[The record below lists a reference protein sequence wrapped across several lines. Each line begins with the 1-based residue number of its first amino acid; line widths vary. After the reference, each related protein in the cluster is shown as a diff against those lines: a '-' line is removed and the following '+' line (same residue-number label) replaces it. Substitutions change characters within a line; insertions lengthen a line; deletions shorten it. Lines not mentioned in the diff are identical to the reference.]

1 VDIRDV
7 ARRAKVSTATVSRT
21 VNQVATVDAQLAKR
35 VWKAIEELG
44 YYPNR
49 QARALVS
56 GRSRVFGLIVS
67 EITNPFFPEIVQTF
81 ETLAVEQHYEILLTS
96 TIHDPKRMEL
106 AVRRM
111 IEGRVDGVAILTF
124 GMEEDLLEHL
134 RFRNLPLVFVD
145 IGPKAPRVSNIR
157 VDYAD
162 GIRQAVQHLAALRHQ
177 RIGFIAGPLRLRS
190 AMARKDAFQA
200 SMKEIGLP
208 VKPDF
213 LVEGDHR
220 LEGGKRALKKLAEL
234 RERPTAVLCSN
245 DMTAIGVM
253 REAFE
258 LNIKVPQDLS
268 VIGFDDIRMA
278 EFLTPPLTTVQM
290 SQSELARLAFEALL
304 KEVKRETPIPEGSE
318 YVLKTHLVLR
328 NSTTFPS
335 SHTATGRRTTAKSVR
350 TQAERWDQ
358 IDSATHRLQA
368 NDFLLDPPVA
378 SADVRIAAQLFTTAD
393 GRADE
398 SAADQ
403 FARLPPSLVAREEG
417 VQMRDSSQRA
427 VRDFFRLGWRKLPRR
442 TLTSTAE
449 RIASWKSGG
458 QDPANIFN
466 CRQGDI
472 VVNSWKRFANIK
484 RLAMAIEVAM
494 VVRGEDGICLEFSGE
509 QAAGQGYASENA
521 DVSNADP
528 LLW

>member
-162 GIRQAVQHLAALRHQ
+162 GIRQAVQHLAALRHE

-335 SHTATGRRTTAKSVR
+335 GHTATGRRTTAKSAR
-350 TQAERWDQ
+350 TQTER
-358 IDSATHRLQA
+358 
-368 NDFLLDPPVA
+368 
-378 SADVRIAAQLFTTAD
+378 
-393 GRADE
+393 
-398 SAADQ
+398 
-403 FARLPPSLVAREEG
+403 
-417 VQMRDSSQRA
+417 
-427 VRDFFRLGWRKLPRR
+427 
-442 TLTSTAE
+442 
-449 RIASWKSGG
+449 
-458 QDPANIFN
+458 
-466 CRQGDI
+466 
-472 VVNSWKRFANIK
+472 
-484 RLAMAIEVAM
+484 
-494 VVRGEDGICLEFSGE
+494 
-509 QAAGQGYASENA
+509 
-521 DVSNADP
+521 
-528 LLW
+528 